1 MTLFFVSSSFL
12 NVSAHGNDV
21 EGILVSITYT
31 APDLDVQSLTNDE
44 KETLIEIG
52 WILEAEVP
60 YWEDTTFSDNSEND
74 PIPKVDDEKHIEI
87 NLRELFEEMDSN
99 EDNSTPSNELFSLM
113 SVSNPIYSP
122 PPHGSK
128 KYRVGDKV
136 HCNRFNGLKTD
147 HRHYNKLTGQ
157 GYINFWKSDCHIAIG
172 YGYCTLVNDKCNTS
186 KKYHR
191 GWCSNYGHMKRS
203 INYHLNK

>member
-21 EGILVSITYT
+21 EGILVPITYT

-87 NLRELFEEMDSN
+87 NLSELFEEMDSN
-99 EDNSTPSNELFSLM
+99 DDNSTPSNELFSLM

-128 KYRVGDKV
+128 
-136 HCNRFNGLKTD
+136 N
-147 HRHYNKLTGQ
+147 
-157 GYINFWKSDCHIAIG
+157 IE
-172 YGYCTLVNDKCNTS
+172 
-186 KKYHR
+186 
-191 GWCSNYGHMKRS
+191 
-203 INYHLNK
+203 